1 MRKVVVNSTS
11 LIALGRIGRLDLLKQ
26 LYQEIIIP
34 DAVYREV
41 TAKEDRVC
49 RTVKQNLTWIKVS
62 SISKDADKRMY
73 RARLHDGEVEVMILA
88 QEIKADLVIIDD
100 KAARRTAEYLDLPLT
115 GTSGVL
121 LKAKK
126 HGILSSVL
134 SVVEEM
140 EHIGIY
146 YGDRLKEMIRRVAE
160 EQ

>member
-1 MRKVVVNSTS
+1 MRKVVVNSTP

-73 RARLHDGEVEVMILA
+73 RA
-88 QEIKADLVIIDD
+88 
-100 KAARRTAEYLDLPLT
+100 
-115 GTSGVL
+115 
-121 LKAKK
+121 
-126 HGILSSVL
+126 
-134 SVVEEM
+134 
-140 EHIGIY
+140 
-146 YGDRLKEMIRRVAE
+146 
-160 EQ
+160 

>member
-1 MRKVVVNSTS
+1 MRKVVVNSTP

-115 GTSGVL
+115 GTIGVL

-140 EHIGIY
+140 EHTGIY
-146 YGDRLKEMIRRVAE
+146 YGDRLKEMIRRVTE